1 MPFGENATEGVP
13 YSGGRRPRTVQ
24 GYFAVILCWLIV
36 GRCQAAGGDAV
47 ADVTLWDTQRVAG
60 SGDVDFARKQSW
72 RQVAAGAAR
81 SRCRATW

>member
-1 MPFGENATEGVP
+1 M
-13 YSGGRRPRTVQ
+13 Q

-72 RQVAAGAAR
+72 RQVAAGAAAQPLSGDVVIENER
-81 SRCRATW
+81 LAVVFGRTARVR